1 MQVNPVRDDK
11 ADLIE
16 SILENKEA
24 FRFHSRTLFS
34 HFVQK

>member
-1 MQVNPVRDDK
+1 MNPVRDNK
-11 ADLIE
+11 ANLIE
-16 SILENKEA
+16 SMFENKEA